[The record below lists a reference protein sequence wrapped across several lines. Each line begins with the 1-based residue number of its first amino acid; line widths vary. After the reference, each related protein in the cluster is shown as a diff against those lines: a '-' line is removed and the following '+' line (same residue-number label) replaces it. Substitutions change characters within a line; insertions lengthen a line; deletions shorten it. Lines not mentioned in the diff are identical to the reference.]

1 MSFEN
6 LFSNVFIGVLKYY
19 VVFGVI
25 SVLVI
30 FLIRKIVK
38 RIQTKTSQNIDIV
51 KIQRKFTFYLI
62 VTGILLLIFI
72 VQMFSFLFSSSIDSA
87 VDNAAFFRFIF
98 IGIIVQIPIILI
110 IRKKQDKKE
119 KRMSVRTKGSFMGLV
134 SYEKYIGY
142 SNNDNLR
149 PYPTETMYYP
159 VYGFVMNGVT
169 YQCRGSDLSFIDNAS
184 NYT

>member
-25 SVLVI
+25 SVLVL

-38 RIQTKTSQNIDIV
+38 RIQTRTSQNIDIV

-72 VQMFSFLFSSSIDSA
+72 VQMFLFMFSKDSIEDNVRFLK
-87 VDNAAFFRFIF
+87 FIF
-98 IGIIVQIPIILI
+98 IGFIVEIPIILI
-110 IRKKQDKKE
+110 MRKK
-119 KRMSVRTKGSFMGLV
+119 
-134 SYEKYIGY
+134 
-142 SNNDNLR
+142 
-149 PYPTETMYYP
+149 
-159 VYGFVMNGVT
+159 
-169 YQCRGSDLSFIDNAS
+169 
-184 NYT
+184 